1 MSPVATCYPDGVKLT
16 IEFDRETDGRWI
28 ATVPA
33 LPGVHVYGATRDEAL
48 ARAQALALSVLA
60 DEIEHG
66 ERDARTL
73 MVLTFEASE
82 AA

>member
-1 MSPVATCYPDGVKLT
+1 MTLT
-16 IEFDRETDGRWI
+16 IELDRENDGRWI
-28 ATVPA
+28 ASVPE
-33 LPGVHVYGATRDEAL
+33 LPGVHVYGASRDDAV
-48 ARAQALALSVLA
+48 AKAQAQALSVLA

-73 MVLTFEASE
+73 MALTFEASE